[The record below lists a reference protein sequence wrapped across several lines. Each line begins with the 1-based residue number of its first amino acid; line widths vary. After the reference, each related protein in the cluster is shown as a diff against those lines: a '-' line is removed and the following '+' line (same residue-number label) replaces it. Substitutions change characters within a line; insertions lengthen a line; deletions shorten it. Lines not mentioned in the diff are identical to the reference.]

1 MSLKSFHIVFIS
13 VSTLCAF
20 GFGAW
25 LLFANAVDQ
34 SWSNVAGGIVSFLVG
49 FALVAYGV
57 RFLKKFRHLSY
68 M

>member
-13 VSTLCAF
+13 ISTLCAF

-25 LLFANAVDQ
+25 LLFSNAVDQ

>member
-13 VSTLCAF
+13 LSTLCAF
-20 GFGAW
+20 GFGVW
-25 LLFANAVDQ
+25 LLFGNAVDQ
-34 SWSNVAGGIVSFLVG
+34 SWCNVAGGIVSFLVG

-57 RFLKKFRHLSY
+57 RFLRKYRHLSF

>member
-13 VSTLCAF
+13 ISTLCAF
-20 GFGAW
+20 GFGSW

-34 SWSNVAGGIVSFLVG
+34 SWINVAGGIISFLVG
-49 FALVAYGV
+49 FALVAYAV